1 MNIKHIVLPL
11 EPGSQSENMIR
22 SGIKLA
28 SITQARLSFLYVLNT
43 ANYAAYTGSNAAVSV
58 MNINEQKESIEKD
71 YIEML
76 EQYKSDIPAGVSLER
91 SIAEGPWVSSIVD
104 YVEKNRPGM
113 LLLNHEEQGFLERI
127 LGDTNTEILHGIDI
141 PALIIP
147 DQGLTDLPGKLAYI
161 TDHQEGD
168 IEAMKQFHGLC
179 DLFKASLSLLH
190 VNEGDEFDD
199 RLKREGFK
207 AILSKELKD
216 CKMDYH
222 EIRRKNMNKELKDLI
237 SDKKIDL
244 ISMKNESENFLTR
257 FFNRSSLEKLIDSV
271 DIPLLIY
278 S

>member
-1 MNIKHIVLPL
+1 MTIKHIVLPL
-11 EPGSQSENMIR
+11 EPGTQSENMIR

-28 SITQARLSFLYVLNT
+28 SITRARLSFLYVLNT

-58 MNINEQKESIEKD
+58 MNIKEQKESIEKD

-113 LLLNHEEQGFLERI
+113 LLLRYEEQGFLERI

-147 DQGLTDLPGKLAYI
+147 DQGLTDLPRNLAYI

-168 IEAMKQFHGLC
+168 IEAIKQFYGLC

-199 RLKREGFK
+199 RVKREGFK
-207 AILSKELKD
+207 AILSRELKD
-216 CKMDYH
+216 CKMDFH

-244 ISMKNESENFLTR
+244 VSMKNESENFLTR

-271 DIPLLIY
+271 DIPLLLY